1 MEHDQ
6 LKDEIVTKHN
16 RVGIDKKIIFISIT
30 LVLFVVALY
39 FEYSSSD
46 KPENYNEVV
55 IGQTE
60 PVIQKPKSQTPSR
73 NIPQTKSSLAQ
84 KFYQATAR
92 GDLSSMKA
100 MISQL
105 QPDDINAVTN
115 GMTPIMKASSLG
127 KDEMVIFLLE
137 HDADPNKRGSSQRT
151 ALQYAA
157 ERNRLSVAKIL
168 LKNGADINGVDSSN
182 LSPLIMAADRRYHDF
197 AMYLIDQGADVN
209 IQHVQGWTALIDA
222 SVSGDA
228 ELVKRLLK
236 EGADVNAKTSNGWT
250 ALEYAKHN
258 KRYDVIPYLM
268 EKQ

>member
-1 MEHDQ
+1 MEQ
-6 LKDEIVTKHN
+6 EPSQEETIVQQRTG
-16 RVGIDKKIIFISIT
+16 RIDSKIVLIFIT
-30 LVLFVVALY
+30 LVLFIVALY
-39 FEYSSSD
+39 FEYGSSD
-46 KPENYNEVV
+46 KPENYNEVI

-73 NIPQTKSSLAQ
+73 NIPQAKSSLAQ
-84 KFYQATAR
+84 QFYQATAR

-105 QPDDINAVTN
+105 QPDEINAVTN

-127 KDEMVIFLLE
+127 KDEIVIFLLE
-137 HDADPNKRGSSQRT
+137 HGADSNKRGSSQRT

-209 IQHVQGWTALIDA
+209 IQHKQGWTALIDA
-222 SVSGDA
+222 SVSGDVK
-228 ELVKRLLK
+228 LVKRLLK

-258 KRYDVIPYLM
+258 KHYDVIPYLM